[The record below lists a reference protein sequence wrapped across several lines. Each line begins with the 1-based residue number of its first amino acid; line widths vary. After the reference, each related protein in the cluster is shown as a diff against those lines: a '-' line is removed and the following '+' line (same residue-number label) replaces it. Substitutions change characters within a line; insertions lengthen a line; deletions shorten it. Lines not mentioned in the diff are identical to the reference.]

1 MTATAID
8 ETRAAWDGIAAG
20 YDEFVTPT
28 EAALADEALRRAG
41 LRPGMRFLDVAAG
54 TGGLSLP
61 AARLGAHVLA
71 TDLSPKMLERLLAH
85 ASAERLDVEARV
97 MDGHELQLEDD
108 TFDLTASQFGVMLF
122 PDLPRALAEMVRVTK
137 RGGRVLM
144 IAYGPPTQIDFLGFF
159 LGAVQS
165 VVPGFPGLPDEPPP
179 LEFQVADPE
188 RLRERLDEAGL
199 RDVRIEPS
207 VERLVFASG
216 TELWD
221 WVLNSNPI
229 AGHVVADLNDEQR
242 ADVRRALDGMVRE
255 RAGTG
260 DEAVL
265 TGPVNIGIGT
275 K

>member
-85 ASAERLDVEARV
+85 ASAERLDVEVRV

-199 RDVRIEPS
+199 HDVRIEPS

-229 AGHVVADLNDEQR
+229 VGHVVADLHDEQR

-265 TGPVNIGIGT
+265 SGPVNIGIGT

>member
-1 MTATAID
+1 MTATATD
-8 ETRAAWDGIAAG
+8 ETRAAWDAIAAG
-20 YDEFVTPT
+20 YDEFVAPT
-28 EAALADEALRRAG
+28 EVTLANEALGSAG

-61 AARLGAHVLA
+61 AARLGARVLA
-71 TDLSPKMLERLLAH
+71 TDLSPKMLERFLAR
-85 ASAERLDVEARV
+85 AAAERLDVEARV
-97 MDGHELQLEDD
+97 MDGHELQLEHD

-137 RGGRVLM
+137 PGGRVLM

-165 VVPGFPGLPDEPPP
+165 AVPGFPGLPDEPPP
-179 LEFQVADPE
+179 LEFQLADPGRLHE
-188 RLRERLDEAGL
+188 RLAEAGL
-199 RDVRIEPS
+199 RDIRIESS

-216 TELWD
+216 HELWD

-229 AGHVVADLNDEQR
+229 AGQAIVDLNDEQR
-242 ADVRRALDGMVRE
+242 AEVRHALDGMVRE
-255 RAGTG
+255 RRGSG